1 MKKLFLVVIIFVMFI
16 HICPAL
22 STDGTDGT
30 DDSWVITTAEG
41 VAETQVINDRTPLEF
56 RIIFNDPSPELAVA
70 ITAAVTK
77 AIYENVNVKPCKF
90 VVIYDH

>member
-1 MKKLFLVVIIFVMFI
+1 MKKLFLVVIIFIMFI
-16 HICPAL
+16 HIYPAL
-22 STDGTDGT
+22 STDSTDGT
-30 DDSWVITTAEG
+30 DSSWFITTAEA
-41 VAETQVINDRTPLEF
+41 VYINDGTPLEF